1 MCIVF
6 HQNTYFVSSYLCI
19 NKDLYVERLK
29 LRFLSLLTNNELSQ
43 FLLKE
48 LIPVM

>member
-1 MCIVF
+1 MCIVLY
-6 HQNTYFVSSYLCI
+6 QNTYLVSSYLCN

-29 LRFLSLLTNNELSQ
+29 LRFFSLLTNNELSQ

-48 LIPVM
+48 LIQIM